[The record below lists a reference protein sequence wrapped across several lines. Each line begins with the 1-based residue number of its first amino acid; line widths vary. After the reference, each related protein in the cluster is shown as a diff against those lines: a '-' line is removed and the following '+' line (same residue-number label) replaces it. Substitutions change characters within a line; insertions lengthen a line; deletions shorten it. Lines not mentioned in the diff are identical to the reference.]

1 MGEVR
6 GSRLFFALC
15 LVAAAAILLLPL
27 ASGFGAARTIPAPVT
42 VGLAIWRDQ
51 GCELCH
57 TLFGQGGAYAPD
69 LTHIYNQRGANY
81 LREFLFNPG
90 AFYHDGRVMPRF
102 TLSIEEMEHVFALLE
117 WAGDQ
122 PAAQTWPPGPIL
134 VSGGGIIS
142 APPTTGDL
150 SASADSLPSDPAA
163 RGRYWFTRPPAACA
177 TCHSLEPDVVIVG
190 PSLAGIAAR
199 AAERVPGQSA
209 EAYIRASVLRPGEFI
224 VPGFQNVMAQNLG
237 EIMTVD
243 QINDIIAFL
252 LTLE

>member
-1 MGEVR
+1 MR
-6 GSRLFFALC
+6 GARLFFTLC
-15 LVAAAAILLLPL
+15 LTGAAILLLLPL
-27 ASGFGAARTIPAPVT
+27 ASSRGAPRAIPAPVIAGLT
-42 VGLAIWRDQ
+42 VWRDQ
-51 GCELCH
+51 GCEHCH

-69 LTHIYNQRGANY
+69 LTHVYNQRGADY

-102 TLSIEEMEHVFALLE
+102 TLSLGEMEQVFALLA

-122 PAAQTWPPGPIL
+122 PAAQTWPPQPIT
-134 VSGGGIIS
+134 VSGGGVIN
-142 APPTTGDL
+142 APPTTGAL
-150 SASADSLPSDPAA
+150 VASADPLPTDPAA

-190 PSLAGIAAR
+190 PSLSGIAAR
-199 AAERVPGQSA
+199 AAERVPGMGA